1 MGNVLSDTPF
11 CVCIFLSFYSP
22 QSECVQS
29 HNFLWLHFFFTLRK
43 ECGMYSVTL
52 LSVSASFFLF
62 TPPKVN
68 VFSHT
73 TFCVCPLLLPVKSV
87 ECTQSHSFLCLHL
100 FFFFFYSF
108 QSECVQSHNFLS
120 ALFFFTLRKEWGMYS
135 VTLLS
140 VSASFFLFTPPKV
153 NVFSHTTFCG
163 CTFFLL
169 SVKSVECTQ

>member
-1 MGNVLSDTPF
+1 MWNVLSDTPF

-29 HNFLWLHFFFTLRK
+29 HNFLCL
-43 ECGMYSVTL
+43 
-52 LSVSASFFLF
+52 
-62 TPPKVN
+62 PP
-68 VFSHT
+68 
-73 TFCVCPLLLPVKSV
+73 LPVKSV

-140 VSASFFLFTPPKV
+140 VSASLFFFLLPPEV
-153 NVFSHTTFCG
+153 NVFSHTTFCV
-163 CTFFLL
+163 CPLL
-169 SVKSVECTQ
+169 LPVKSVECTQSHSFLCLHLSFFLLPPK